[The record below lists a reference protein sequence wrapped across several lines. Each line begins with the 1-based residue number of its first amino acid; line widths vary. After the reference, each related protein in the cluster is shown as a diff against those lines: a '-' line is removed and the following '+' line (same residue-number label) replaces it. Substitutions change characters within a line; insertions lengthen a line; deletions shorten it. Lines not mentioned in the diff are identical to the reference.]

1 MQRIKADTL
10 NNIQG
15 ELKAE
20 ALLDA
25 LASTLEDIKA
35 NNFFSVIVGDVD
47 TKAFINTM
55 HQSQAE
61 VEITTPGDTLRDFDA
76 KALADTLAYSRE
88 SLRDTDG
95 FKRRITF

>member
-1 MQRIKADTL
+1 M
-10 NNIQG
+10 
-15 ELKAE
+15 
-20 ALLDA
+20 
-25 LASTLEDIKA
+25 
-35 NNFFSVIVGDVD
+35 IVGDVD